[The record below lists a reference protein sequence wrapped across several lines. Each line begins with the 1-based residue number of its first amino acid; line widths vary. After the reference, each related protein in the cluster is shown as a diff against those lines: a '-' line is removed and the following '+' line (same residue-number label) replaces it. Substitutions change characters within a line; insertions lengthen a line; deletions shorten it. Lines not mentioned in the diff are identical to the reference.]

1 MLLKDNTAKTTVLQ
15 GPLDSQD
22 DGFLRHILPSG
33 SVCRHGEVSKG
44 GWQGFVYST
53 QMLVA

>member
-1 MLLKDNTAKTTVLQ
+1 MLFKDSTAKAMVLRAS
-15 GPLDSQD
+15 LDPQD
-22 DGFLRHILPSG
+22 DQFLPEILVSG
-33 SVCRHGEVSKG
+33 SVCRHGEVPKE